1 MNNHNIIKAILIL
14 IAILI
19 IIDLNLIN
27 YYEYYKSLIAV
38 TNTIILLLIIIII
51 ILICLM
57 DNVDNTTNNYDLYIN
72 VKSNINT
79 IIHIIHTKLEDI
91 NNNDILI
98 INEKLNDIINIYAI
112 NDIHVHRDVI
122 INEVYIKLI
131 NMNNNEKHA
140 KIKNTIEYLFN
151 EV

>member
-1 MNNHNIIKAILIL
+1 MNNNRIIKAILIL

-57 DNVDNTTNNYDLYIN
+57 DNINDSSNNYNLYIK

-79 IIHIIHTKLEDI
+79 IIHIIHTKLENIDD
-91 NNNDILI
+91 NDILI
-98 INEKLNDIINIYAI
+98 INEKLNDTINIYAI
-112 NDIHVHRDVI
+112 NDIEVHKDVI

-131 NMNNNEKHA
+131 NMNNYEKHT
-140 KIKNTIEYLFN
+140 KIKNTIECIFN

>member
-1 MNNHNIIKAILIL
+1 MN
-14 IAILI
+14 
-19 IIDLNLIN
+19 
-27 YYEYYKSLIAV
+27 
-38 TNTIILLLIIIII
+38 
-51 ILICLM
+51 
-57 DNVDNTTNNYDLYIN
+57 NVDNTINNYDLYIN

-98 INEKLNDIINIYAI
+98 INEKLNDTINIYAI
-112 NDIHVHRDVI
+112 NDIQVHRDVI

-140 KIKNTIEYLFN
+140 KIKNIIECIFN

>member
-1 MNNHNIIKAILIL
+1 MNNNRIIKAILIL

-57 DNVDNTTNNYDLYIN
+57 DNVNDSSNNYDLYIK

-79 IIHIIHTKLEDI
+79 IIHIIHTKLENIDD
-91 NNNDILI
+91 NDILI
-98 INEKLNDIINIYAI
+98 INEKLNDTINIYAI
-112 NDIHVHRDVI
+112 NDIQVHRDVI

-140 KIKNTIEYLFN
+140 KIKNTIECIFN

>member
-1 MNNHNIIKAILIL
+1 MNNNHIIKAILFL

-57 DNVDNTTNNYDLYIN
+57 NNVDNTINNYDLYIN

-98 INEKLNDIINIYAI
+98 INEKLNDTINIYAI
-112 NDIHVHRDVI
+112 NDIQVHRDVI

-140 KIKNTIEYLFN
+140 KIKNIIECIFN